1 MLIVNN
7 DPIEEKGENEHL
19 KRSADKKIKK
29 ITKRNHM
36 ERKKE
41 DRKSKTPLTGWCRQ
55 GPGEQRIA
63 AWSEELM
70 ER

>member
-19 KRSADKKIKK
+19 KRSADKRIKK
-29 ITKRNHM
+29 ITKRNYM

-41 DRKSKTPLTGWCRQ
+41 DRKSKTPLTG
-55 GPGEQRIA
+55 
-63 AWSEELM
+63 
-70 ER
+70 